1 MQSQTEIR
9 QSITDKIIDSLRQG
23 RLIWRKPWS
32 GGEGPRTPMNFVS
45 KHKYSGVNTILCLL
59 AEQQHGWPV
68 SYWATFNQLRQIG
81 CHVRKGEKATT
92 IVYWQQIKKTVED
105 KNGDSVELTIP
116 LLKTWSV
123 FNVMAQAEGPAIE
136 KFHAQP
142 VLKTF
147 EGVDRAE
154 FDTTVAA
161 TQARIDFGHEIAAY
175 LPQEDRIIMPDEGRF
190 DSFSDFAA
198 TTFHEL
204 SHWTQPEH
212 RLNLKGSYAEG
223 ELFAEISS
231 SFLMAS
237 LGIPHSLGQAQAYV
251 QSWIQKLENDP
262 KYIFQASSA
271 ASKAADY
278 ILAFSRPQEAVESD
292 ADAVGAA

>member
-9 QSITDKIIDSLRQG
+9 QGITNKIIDSLRHG
-23 RLIWRKPWS
+23 KLVWRKPWS
-32 GGEGPRTPMNFVS
+32 GIEGPRTPTNLVS
-45 KHKYSGVNTILCLL
+45 KHKYSGVNTLLTLL
-59 AEQQHGWPV
+59 AEEQHGWPV
-68 SYWATFNQLRQIG
+68 SYWATFNQFRQIG
-81 CHVRKGEKATT
+81 CHIRKGEKATT

-105 KNGDSVELTIP
+105 KNGDSVERTIP
-116 LLKTWSV
+116 LLKTWSI
-123 FNVMAQAEGPAIE
+123 FNVAQAEGKAVE
-136 KFHAQP
+136 KFHAEP
-142 VLKTF
+142 VLKSF

-154 FDTTVAA
+154 FDSTVAA
-161 TQARIDFGHEIAAY
+161 TEARIDYGHEIAAY

-204 SHWTQPEH
+204 SHWTQPPH
-212 RLNLKGSYAEG
+212 RCNIQGSYAAN

-231 SFLMAS
+231 SYLMSAVA
-237 LGIPHSLGQAQAYV
+237 IPHTLENTQAYV
-251 QSWIQKLENDP
+251 QSWIQRLESDP

-278 ILAFSRPQEAVESD
+278 ILAFSRPKEAVDSE
-292 ADAVGAA
+292 AETVEAA